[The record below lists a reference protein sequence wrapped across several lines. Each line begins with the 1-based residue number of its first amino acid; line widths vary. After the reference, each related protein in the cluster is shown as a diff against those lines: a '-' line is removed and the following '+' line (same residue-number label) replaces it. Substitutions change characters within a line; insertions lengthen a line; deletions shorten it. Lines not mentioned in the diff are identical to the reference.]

1 MRFTGFGWN
10 LVDKSDTIRYDTRC
24 CFNVPWTRTSIGQ
37 RSYAVYDSR
46 TWNRLPTAL
55 RSPELS
61 LALFKRQLKTHRS
74 VPALDSAVCR
84 CGCRVPSSHRRCCDC
99 TASSAPSLQ
108 MSRLDSTVQPPR
120 ITRSLVTIACPST
133 SSSLRITDRSFQ
145 YASPRLC
152 NQFPGFS
159 PSTTHY
165 NLSNSDSPSSLSG
178 TFTIGSINSPLSSS
192 IIHSLFHSTL
202 KTFLSCKAFPS

>member
-1 MRFTGFGWN
+1 VLMRFTGFGWN

-99 TASSAPSLQ
+99 IQRVRRRVYKCP
-108 MSRLDSTVQPPR
+108 DSTRQFSHLASLDPWSQ
-120 ITRSLVTIACPST
+120 SLVHPHH
-133 SSSLRITDRSFQ
+133 LL
-145 YASPRLC
+145 YE
-152 NQFPGFS
+152 
-159 PSTTHY
+159 
-165 NLSNSDSPSSLSG
+165 
-178 TFTIGSINSPLSSS
+178 
-192 IIHSLFHSTL
+192 
-202 KTFLSCKAFPS
+202 